1 MLADR
6 YLFDPAQ
13 KWLLEAVAAGQSSW
27 AQYGAFEVI
36 LCECVQLLAQEGY
49 NIRTNFSTFDASE
62 SRKPEEWDKMKADL
76 AAEYGHGVKDW

>member
-6 YLFDPAQ
+6 YLLDPAQ

-36 LCECVQLLAQEGY
+36 LHECIQLLAEEGY
-49 NIRTNFSTFDASE
+49 HILINFSTFDANE
-62 SRKPEEWDKMKADL
+62 SRKPEEWDEMKADL

>member
-6 YLFDPAQ
+6 YRFDPAQ
-13 KWLLEAVAAGQSSW
+13 KWLLEAVAAGKSSW

-36 LCECVQLLAQEGY
+36 LYECVQLLAQEGY
-49 NIRTNFSTFDASE
+49 NIRINFSTFDANE
-62 SRKPEEWDKMKADL
+62 SHKPEEWDEMKADL